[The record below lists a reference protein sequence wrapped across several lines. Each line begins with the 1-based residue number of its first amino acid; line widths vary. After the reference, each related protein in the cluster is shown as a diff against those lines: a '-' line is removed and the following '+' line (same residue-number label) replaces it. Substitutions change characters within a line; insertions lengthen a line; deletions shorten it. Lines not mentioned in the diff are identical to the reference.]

1 MNRKSISI
9 GIILAVLSIGAI
21 LPIKK
26 ALSHGLSMT
35 TASVTLRQKNHI
47 SIRIQTSLPD
57 LASHMNWPN
66 KPKSLMHLSS
76 ADDKQIARFRQA
88 LVKLFTKGMPI
99 TIGNKPMQSQMA
111 CLPSV

>member
-21 LPIKK
+21 LPIKT

-35 TASVTLRQKNHI
+35 TASVTPRQKNHI
-47 SIRIQTSLPD
+47 SIRIQPSLPD
-57 LASHMNWPN
+57 LASRMTWPG

-76 ADDKQIARFRQA
+76 ADEKQIKAFR
-88 LVKLFTKGMPI
+88 PWR
-99 TIGNKPMQSQMA
+99 P
-111 CLPSV
+111 